1 MVPGTMDKKAETG
14 TDETGTELPWF
25 RGTITTRCADHTAPK
40 GAGAFRATRGL
51 TLQAPVFTFAH
62 FIGTNSALQRPVVG
76 AGSNGGEAVVSRR
89 YLTRQ
94 TSALIKFAQTT
105 INPKLAAVSVHRAAD
120 LKAQLDETMPPV
132 DLSPQA
138 LDVEPAGTIQRLASA
153 NEKFTSPQVSIRRH
167 IASQTCDVVVSVRG
181 REIILRC
188 PDYSQALKW
197 ARLECKSYKISEPE
211 IEPLISESEIE
222 PRIPEPEIEPVSG
235 LDHDE
240 ELPSFLRSPRNN

>member
-1 MVPGTMDKKAETG
+1 
-14 TDETGTELPWF
+14 
-25 RGTITTRCADHTAPK
+25 
-40 GAGAFRATRGL
+40 
-51 TLQAPVFTFAH
+51 VFTIAH
-62 FIGTNSALQRPVVG
+62 FVGTNSALQRPVVW
-76 AGSNGGEAVVSRR
+76 AGGNGEKAVVSRR

-105 INPKLAAVSVHRAAD
+105 INPKLAAVLVHRAAD

-138 LDVEPAGTIQRLASA
+138 PDVEPA
-153 NEKFTSPQVSIRRH
+153 RH
-167 IASQTCDVVVSVRG
+167 QQMIDF
-181 REIILRC
+181 
-188 PDYSQALKW
+188 QALKW

-222 PRIPEPEIEPVSG
+222 PRIPEPEIEPLSG

-240 ELPSFLRSPRNN
+240 ELPSFLRPP